1 MSDNIAGDEL
11 RAIVERLERLTAEEQ
26 DAKDAK
32 AEVFAEAK
40 GRGFDVRIIRTVLAR
55 RKKNRDDVA
64 EADAILELYENAL
77 GA

>member
-1 MSDNIAGDEL
+1 MTDTIAGDEL
-11 RAIVERLERLTAEEQ
+11 RQIIERLERLTSEEQ

-40 GRGFDVRIIRTVLAR
+40 GRGYSVPTIRTILAR
-55 RKKNRDDVA
+55 RKKDRDAVA
-64 EADAILELYENAL
+64 EADALLELYESNL

>member
-1 MSDNIAGDEL
+1 MADNIAGDEL
-11 RAIVERLERLTAEEQ
+11 RAIIERLERLTSEEQ

-40 GRGFDVRIIRTVLAR
+40 GRGYSVPTIRTILAR
-55 RKKNRDDVA
+55 RKKDRDAVA
-64 EADAILELYENAL
+64 EADALLELYESNL